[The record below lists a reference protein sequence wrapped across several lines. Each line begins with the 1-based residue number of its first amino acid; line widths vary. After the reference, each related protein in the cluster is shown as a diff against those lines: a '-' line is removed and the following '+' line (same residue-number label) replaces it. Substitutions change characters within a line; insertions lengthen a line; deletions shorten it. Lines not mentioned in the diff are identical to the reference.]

1 MAVSRKIYLHSL
13 FIVAALS
20 RFYAVSG
27 QMVSGRYPLTN
38 EIVFVSDTQQ
48 PMWEEEL
55 FLHADHNLKA
65 TAMIFSDILKQ
76 APLAVYF
83 LGDVVA
89 WGYKSSKWTKVDAF
103 LDSCHKKGI
112 RAFGLL
118 GNHDVMGEPLKG
130 ERNFQ
135 KRFPDHVRTG
145 YLSLV
150 DSTAIILLN
159 SNFQKLSAED
169 RRRQQSWYDSTLRS
183 LDTSPRIKGIIV
195 ACHHAPYSNSRIVG
209 SSQPVQEQFVPS
221 YLSSRKAV
229 LFITGHSHNFEYFKV
244 KEKTFLVIGGG
255 GGLHQPLD
263 TTERRRPDLAPG
275 YKPEFHYLKLAIL
288 ADRLHFTSRSLK
300 PDFTGFTDGFSFDIP
315 YNLYPATNSS
325 ASVLLSYPEE

>member
-1 MAVSRKIYLHSL
+1 VHAADGQT
-13 FIVAALS
+13 VA
-20 RFYAVSG
+20 G
-27 QMVSGRYPLTN
+27 NHPTGI

-55 FLHADHNLKA
+55 FLHYDHNLEA

-103 LDSCHKKGI
+103 LESCHKKGI
-112 RAFGLL
+112 RTFGLL
-118 GNHDVMGEPLKG
+118 GNHDVMGEAVKG

-159 SNFQKLSAED
+159 SNFEKLSAED
-169 RRRQQSWYDSTLRS
+169 QKRQQFWYDSTLRS
-183 LDTSPRIKGIIV
+183 LDSSPRIKGIIV

-209 SSQPVQEQFVPS
+209 SSKPVQEHFVPAFINA
-221 YLSSRKAV
+221 RKTV

-244 KEKTFLVIGGG
+244 KEKKFLVIGGG

-263 TTERRRPDLAPG
+263 TSERRRPDLAPG

-288 ADRLHFTSRSLK
+288 PDRLHFTSRSLNK
-300 PDFTGFTDGFSFDIP
+300 DFGGFTDSYSFDIP
-315 YNLYPATNSS
+315 YNLYPTTNSS
-325 ASVLLSYPEE
+325 ASVLLTYLEE